1 MTPEEIIKK
10 HISKVKGVRVPFV
23 NVLAQKILEDFKDNG
38 YIITDEYALN
48 QLMRKKNN
56 L

>member
-10 HISKVKGVRVPFV
+10 HISKVKGIRLPFI
-23 NVLAQKILEDFKDNG
+23 NILTENILKDFKDNG

-48 QLMRKKNN
+48 QLMKKKNN